1 MHEHLIKWLSE
12 IIQKE
17 KGVPQ
22 TLTPRRCCLDFAN
35 YSKVYNDVTERRL
48 LA

>member
-1 MHEHLIKWLSE
+1 MHKHLIKWLHE

-17 KGVPQ
+17 KGVSH
-22 TLTPRRCCLDFAN
+22 TLTPRRCFLDYAN
-35 YSKVYNDVTERRL
+35 YSKVYRDVTGRRL